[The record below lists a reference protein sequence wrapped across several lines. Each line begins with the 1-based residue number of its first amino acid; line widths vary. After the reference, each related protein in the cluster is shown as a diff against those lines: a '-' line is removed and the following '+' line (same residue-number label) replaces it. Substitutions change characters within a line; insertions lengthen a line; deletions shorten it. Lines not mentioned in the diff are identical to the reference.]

1 MPPPPFWS
9 PMTAGENQ
17 QAPLYRVGVGW
28 GRKPHFFPHMAV
40 LIGKG
45 PTIPGT
51 VKSGWLP
58 FKFAR
63 SATIQEVISKEARS
77 LLICFIEDS
86 RPLYITPR

>member
-28 GRKPHFFPHMAV
+28 GRKPHFFPQMAV

-51 VKSGWLP
+51 VNLDGSLLNSLHLQP
-58 FKFAR
+58 FKKL
-63 SATIQEVISKEARS
+63 SQKKLGV
-77 LLICFIEDS
+77 
-86 RPLYITPR
+86 Y